1 MINAIQAFGV
11 IMKKRVIIIFAVAAL
26 VLVAAACLAGCNKN
40 VTVTF
45 ELPIDSTSGLDG
57 KNVYTTVTQAKDT
70 SLVFP
75 ANPISDTIG
84 MEFEGWYDSNGN
96 RVDELVLTKDVTL
109 YGKWKKVEHSITYDL
124 KGYGEMLPNA
134 QNPSS
139 YVVMEGLDSFYAPY
153 CTVEGYQFGGWYDKD
168 GKQWTSIPKYTNIDL
183 ALTANWVP
191 VPYTISYYNVLTG
204 AIGNSENP
212 TTYNITQ
219 EVTFKDIRKIG
230 YNFLGWYDGD
240 GEDAAKITGISRGS
254 TGNLKLYAK
263 WELITYTISYDLAC
277 GRYEEGETNP
287 DTYNTETGIVFAKPV
302 KEGYAFKGWLDQL
315 SGKTYNVVNKG
326 NVGNL
331 QLVAQWDIAEYTL
344 YFDLQGGKYKDGES
358 NPEYYTYFQSV
369 NFVNPVKDGYTF
381 GGWKDYETGEIVTGI
396 PEGESRERAFVAVW
410 IEA

>member
-11 IMKKRVIIIFAVAAL
+11 IMKKKTVLILTIVLFAL
-26 VLVAAACLAGCNKN
+26 VASAVLAGCNKN

-57 KNVYTTVTQAKDT
+57 KNIYTTVTQEKDT
-70 SLVFP
+70 KLEFP
-75 ANPISDTIG
+75 SKPISQMLG
-84 MEFEGWYDSNGN
+84 LEFDGWYDAQGN
-96 RVDELVLTKDVTL
+96 RVEELTLTKDVTL
-109 YGKWKKVEHSITYDL
+109 YGKWKKVEHRITYDL
-124 KGYGEMLPNA
+124 QGGGAMLPNEV
-134 QNPSS
+134 NPSK
-139 YVVMEGLDSFYAPY
+139 YATMDGVESFYSPV
-153 CTVEGYQFGGWYDKD
+153 CTMKGYQFAGWYDKD
-168 GKQWTSIPKYTNIDL
+168 GKQWTKVPSGTNIDL
-183 ALTANWVP
+183 ALIAKWQPMT
-191 VPYTISYYNVLTG
+191 YKISYFNVKGT
-204 AIGNSENP
+204 SSNP
-212 TTYNITQ
+212 YTYNITQ
-219 EVTFKDIRKIG
+219 EIQFKDISYKG
-230 YNFLGWYDGD
+230 YNFLGWYDSEEG
-240 GEDAAKITGISRGS
+240 GNKVTGIAKGS
-254 TGNLKLYAK
+254 TGDIKVYAR
-263 WELITYTISYDLAC
+263 WQAIVYTIFYDLNG